1 VISSVA
7 ENHQKKRIKREN
19 SMSKIIVIHSDR
31 APKAVG
37 PYSQAV
43 KHGGVLYVSGQIGL
57 APEAGK
63 LVADD
68 VESQARQVMQNL
80 SAVLNEAGAELADIL
95 KVNIF
100 LTDMDNFPRVNE
112 IYAAWLADHRPARAT
127 VTVAA
132 LPLGAKVEMDLIA
145 RIPE

>member
-1 VISSVA
+1 M
-7 ENHQKKRIKREN
+7 N
-19 SMSKIIVIHSDR
+19 KIEVVHSEH

-43 KHGGVLYVSGQIGL
+43 IHAGLLYASGQIGL
-57 APEAGK
+57 LPEAGK

-68 VESQARQVMQNL
+68 VESQARQVTQNL
-80 SAVLNEAGAELADIL
+80 SAVLNEAGAALTDIL

-100 LTDMDNFPRVNE
+100 LTDMGDFPCVNV
-112 IYAAWLADHRPARAT
+112 IYAAWLAQHRPARAT
-127 VTVAA
+127 VAVAA

-145 RIPE
+145 RIRE